1 VPASLDAEFCESAD
15 GGLLI
20 VAPFHTRPA
29 ARRRLAR
36 VANRAAAAVVSR
48 RLQDIEVQSAR
59 SDAETRQPAMR
70 GTSSTSSA
78 CSGIWFGRAC

>member
-1 VPASLDAEFCESAD
+1 MPASSDAEFCESGD

-20 VAPFHTRPA
+20 VAFHTRPA

-70 GTSSTSSA
+70 RTKTSITA
-78 CSGIWFGRAC
+78 AMLTNHK